1 MGMITR
7 VESGPAAALFTRV
20 QQRVLA
26 LLYGQPERSFQSAE
40 IIRLAN
46 SGTGAVHRQ
55 LARLEAAGLVSV
67 RRVGNQKH
75 YQAERESAIFHE
87 LHRLVI
93 KTVGIVEPLR
103 HALASHASA
112 IDAAFVYGS
121 SAKGTDLA
129 RSDVDLMVVSDS
141 LAYSDIYATLQP
153 AERILSR
160 PINPTVLTPAEWRK
174 KRTRGGSFVA
184 RIAKQPMLFVIGSP
198 RDLD

>member
-1 MGMITR
+1 MGMTAR
-7 VESGPAAALFTRV
+7 SRSGPADALFTRV

-26 LLYGQPERSFQSAE
+26 LLYGQPDRSFQSAE
-40 IIRLAN
+40 IIRLAS

-55 LARLEAAGLVSV
+55 LARLEAAGLVTV

-87 LHRLVI
+87 LHLLVI

-103 HALASHASA
+103 HALAAYASA

-129 RSDVDLMVVSDS
+129 RSDVDLVVVSDS
-141 LAYSDIYATLQP
+141 LTYSDIYAALQP

-160 PINPTVLTPAEWRK
+160 AINPTVLTPAEWRK
-174 KRTRGGSFVA
+174 KRTRRGSFIARVA
-184 RIAKQPMLFVIGSP
+184 EQPRLFVIGSP
-198 RDLD
+198 CDLD

>member
-1 MGMITR
+1 MGMIAR
-7 VESGPAAALFTRV
+7 SGSGPADALFTPV

-26 LLYGQPERSFQSAE
+26 LLYGQPDRSFQSAE
-40 IIRLAN
+40 IIRLVS

-55 LARLEAAGLVSV
+55 LARLEAAGLVKV

-87 LHRLVI
+87 LHQLII

-103 HALASHASA
+103 QVLAAYSSA
-112 IDAAFVYGS
+112 IIAAFVYGS
-121 SAKGTDLA
+121 SAKGTELA

-141 LAYSDIYATLQP
+141 LAYSDIYAALQP

-160 PINPTVLTPAEWRK
+160 AVNPTVLTPTEWRK
-174 KRTRGGSFVA
+174 KSARKGSFTARVA
-184 RIAKQPMLFVIGSP
+184 EQPRLFIIGSP
-198 RDLD
+198 NDLD